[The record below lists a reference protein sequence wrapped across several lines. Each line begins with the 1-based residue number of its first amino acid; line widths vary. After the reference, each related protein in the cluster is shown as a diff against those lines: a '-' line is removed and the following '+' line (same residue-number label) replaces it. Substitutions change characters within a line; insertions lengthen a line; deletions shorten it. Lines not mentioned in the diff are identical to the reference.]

1 MEYVG
6 PECLFVD
13 TLGVYCIPILSGI
26 RVDPLSVFC
35 VDFLSA
41 IVLSDLRL
49 LITSF
54 DLFKHFQIIDN
65 LVKLHNQ

>member
-1 MEYVG
+1 MFII
-6 PECLFVD
+6 P
-13 TLGVYCIPILSGI
+13 IPILSGI

-54 DLFKHFQIIDN
+54 DLFKYFQIIDN
-65 LVKLHNQ
+65 LVKLHYQ